1 MTKEVNP
8 LWVDIKHIDESWHSN
23 PGNKY
28 GKFFRLI
35 AERIPTELKQGLH
48 SEDRIKRLHT
58 TDDVVAWLLEQ
69 AVKGENDVRY
79 NYDWQL
85 TDTH

>member
-1 MTKEVNP
+1 MTKEVRP

-23 PGNKY
+23 PGQKY

-58 TDDVVAWLLEQ
+58 ADDVVAWLLEQ
-69 AVKGENDVRY
+69 AVKGKNDVRY

>member
-35 AERIPTELKQGLH
+35 AERIPCELKQGLH

-58 TDDVVAWLLEQ
+58 ADDVVAWLLEQ
-69 AVKGENDVRY
+69 AIKGENDVRY